1 MRNNN
6 KNQQQQQQQQQR
18 HTWVQHGRLNNPSI
32 LILHSFIVNVFEA
45 GASSNFFFSQQESF
59 FFVDSQ

>member
-6 KNQQQQQQQQQR
+6 KNQQQQQQQR
-18 HTWVQHGRLNNPSI
+18 LTWIQHGHLNNPSI
-32 LILHSFIVNVFEA
+32 LILYSFILNVFEA
-45 GASSNFFFSQQESF
+45 GAPSDFFSSQQESF